1 MSLDL
6 NRLRKASHDNISVG
20 GSYTDTMITAQGF
33 GSNAKSSSAFVRWV
47 PNNKSGSG
55 YYSGN
60 SVSVATGNLSAN
72 GYLEFDAYAWSRAQG
87 KGDGY
92 HLLKF
97 DYFNDTNSYNGGSG
111 SPGIRLVEHY
121 FADCNEEGLTEGAE
135 QLRTWYEDSRKYVI
149 VIVNVGNIHQNNAW
163 HDQFIEFRSWRMT
176 QNVTTSPENWSY
188 AGVITNINNIGQLSE
203 ALQGKGALQYNAST
217 QLVIE
222 HKESTVGHAGYG
234 EDLSSGT
241 GAGAFSYTG
250 GSTTPQTIATRT
262 INWDNAGKDR
272 VNPGEKLRFTFDGKL
287 QQGVIQYNGYLKVK
301 LIEPGVGGTTTF
313 TCESCE
319 LYERIEGLHTRVSSV
334 GSGSATLEIEA
345 YAGSGA
351 GAGNAHDEVHGRN
364 LEVYK
369 AGNNPDQDR
378 DVAIHKWHINSLNI
392 AEGPANFDLKIPSQ
406 FSTFYNSS
414 RNLANINQDY
424 LLDTTNGPLKNYQ
437 ANNGVLYQLNSG
449 QGKYNQIRWHNNLFS
464 STAASQPHGQVTEM
478 RSVSGNQTKNLLLG
492 GGSRDVDSTKAY
504 MAGVWVRVREFTHSG
519 SGATPSRVSL
529 IGESNGS
536 SNKGYNG
543 TVYNANTKVYG
554 PSVDN
559 STLDERPTE
568 WRLMSFFFLPDWMT
582 STEVTA
588 WYSSYFGKW
597 AGEYEWGGGFDPAEQ
612 FVSTNG
618 INTPLD
624 ARVLQMGTDTST
636 VAFHLRTELY
646 SGNDIWQEMAY
657 PFFTEIDP
665 MNINDG
671 GDLHFWDFTES

>member
-60 SVSVATGNLSAN
+60 DVSVTTSNLNSN

-97 DYFNDTNSYNGGSG
+97 NYFNDTNSYNNGST
-111 SPGIRLVEHY
+111 SPGIRLQEHY
-121 FADCNEEGLTEGAE
+121 FAACTAEGLTDGAAK
-135 QLRTWYEDSRKYVI
+135 LAAWYTSNTKCVI
-149 VIVNVGNIHQNNAW
+149 VIVNVGSIHVNSAW
-163 HDQFIEFRSWRMT
+163 LNQFIAFRSWRMT
-176 QNVTTSPENWSY
+176 KNVTTSSENWSY
-188 AGVITNINNIGQLSE
+188 AAVITNVNNIGQLSE
-203 ALQGKGALQYNAST
+203 ALQGKGNLQDNAT
-217 QLVIE
+217 AQLVIE
-222 HKESTVGHAGYG
+222 HKESTVGHGGYG

-250 GSTTPQTIATRT
+250 NSSSTQTIATRT
-262 INWDNAGKDR
+262 INWDTAGKDR
-272 VNPGEKLRFTFDGKL
+272 VNTGEKLRITFDGKV
-287 QQGVIQYNGYLKVK
+287 QQGATNYNGYLRVK
-301 LIEPGVGGTTTF
+301 LIESNGFTTELDSTS
-313 TCESCE
+313 TD
-319 LYERIEGLHTRVSSV
+319 LYERIEGLHTRATNV
-334 GSGSATLEIEA
+334 GSGSATLEIKA

-351 GAGNAHDEVHGRN
+351 GAGNPFNEVHGRN

-378 DVAIHKWHINSLNI
+378 DVAVHKWHINGLNI
-392 AEGPANFDLKIPSQ
+392 AEGPANFDLKEPGQ
-406 FSTFYNSS
+406 FSTFYSSS
-414 RNLANINQDY
+414 RNLADISQTY
-424 LLDTTNGPLKNYQ
+424 TLDTTNGPLKNYQ
-437 ANNGVLYQLNSG
+437 SNNGGTGSG
-449 QGKYNQIRWHNNLFS
+449 AGLFNKVAWHNNLFT
-464 STAASQPHGQVTEM
+464 STSNTQQHMQVTEM
-478 RSVSGNQTKNLLLG
+478 RGVSGNQTKELNLG
-492 GGSRDVDSTKAY
+492 GGSITVDSTKAY

-519 SGATPSRVSL
+519 SGTTPSRISL

-536 SNKGYNG
+536 NNKGYNG
-543 TVYNANTKVYG
+543 TGYNANTKVYG

-597 AGEYEWGGGFDPAEQ
+597 AGEYEWGGGFEPAEQ

-624 ARVLQMGTDTST
+624 ARVLQMGSNTS
-636 VAFHLRTELY
+636 AIKFHLRTELY
-646 SGNDIWQEMAY
+646 SSYDIWQEMAY